1 MKTIVTAT
9 VIALGM
15 GLPAVAQSVDTLTL
29 GQRVELQ
36 LKQSED
42 SAGERAVYFGNERIN
57 FSASNIHNDKAAEIF
72 ERLRAESLEN
82 E

>member
-57 FSASNIHNDKAAEIF
+57 FSASNIHNDTAAEIF